1 MPQRIHESLA
11 LNVREADATTGRLK
25 IAIASPGWG
34 SSGYYSAKVLEN
46 AATDRVYP
54 KGTHCYL
61 DHPTESETYDR
72 PERSVRDLAAVF
84 SEDAHYDGTDLVAE
98 LKVAK
103 AYRDLLTDP
112 TIVENIG
119 MSMRGSGEAT
129 IGEAEGRRG
138 QIFTRLVEGK
148 SVDFV
153 TKPGRGGRV
162 LAVLESARA
171 DMREASIN
179 DTRDALAAA
188 LKARHGAEGT
198 WVWVRDFDPTTGRVW
213 FLLEDADTSR
223 IFEQG
228 YALSDDGTATLADEP
243 ATEVRARTE
252 YVPVTTPAAESGPTS
267 VTAPAGQSTATESEE
282 TNMAQIQI
290 EEAELGRLRA
300 DAERVQSLESER
312 DTLARERDEARQAL
326 ATRERDTLVDATITE
341 ADQDNVLTGLER
353 RGLAASVT
361 VNEAG
366 QVDVDALR
374 AAVTTAVQEA
384 AQRAGAGTVRG
395 FGAATDSDQQVGVKE
410 STASSLDAFG
420 ITIKEA

>member
-1 MPQRIHESLA
+1 MPQRIHESVA
-11 LNVREADATTGRLK
+11 LNISEADTPGRLK
-25 IAIASPGWG
+25 IGIITPGWG
-34 SSGYYSAKVLEN
+34 SSGYYPQQVLEN
-46 AATDRVYP
+46 AATERVYP
-54 KGTHCYL
+54 KGTQMFL
-61 DHPTESETYDR
+61 DHPTETESYDR
-72 PERSVRDLAAVF
+72 PERSVRDLAAVL
-84 SEDAHYDGTDLVAE
+84 ETDAVWDGTGLVAE
-98 LKVAK
+98 AKIFK
-103 AYRDLLTDP
+103 AYRELLTDP
-112 TIVENIG
+112 DLAANIG
-119 MSMRGSGEAT
+119 VSVRGSGEAT

-138 QIFTRLVEGK
+138 QIFTRLLEAK

-179 DTRDALAAA
+179 DTRDALETA

-223 IFEQG
+223 MFEQA
-228 YALSDDGTATLADEP
+228 YALGEDGTATLADEP

-252 YVPVTTPAAESGPTS
+252 YVPVTTPAAESGTPS
-267 VTAPAGQSTATESEE
+267 VPAPAGQSTATESEE

-300 DAERVQSLESER
+300 DAEREQSLESER

-366 QVDVDALR
+366 QADIDALR
-374 AAVTTAVQEA
+374 AAATTAVQEA